1 MSPDVSKRGSR
12 GIRSISPEMTVLD
25 VVSRFRE
32 TEVVFKKYD
41 KPAGEC
47 ICCQALF
54 DPLRN
59 VAAMYGLDLEK
70 LLEDLES
77 VVNERTENPLER
89 GMEK

>member
-1 MSPDVSKRGSR
+1 MSTDVSKHTSR
-12 GIRSISPEMTVLD
+12 GRRSIGADMTVLD
-25 VVSRFRE
+25 VLSRFRE
-32 TEVVFKKYD
+32 TEGVFKKYD
-41 KPAGEC
+41 TAVGEC

-70 LLEDLES
+70 LLDDLES
-77 VVNERTENPLER
+77 VVSERTENPLER

>member
-1 MSPDVSKRGSR
+1 MSTDVSKRGSR

-32 TEVVFKKYD
+32 TEGVFKKYD
-41 KPAGEC
+41 TAVGEC
-47 ICCQALF
+47 ICCQTLF

-59 VAAMYGLDLEK
+59 VAARYGLDLEK

-77 VVNERTENPLER
+77 VVNERTENTLKREMER
-89 GMEK
+89 